1 MPEAPTRPDL
11 AGRRVLVVENEYLI
25 AEALREA
32 LEDAGAGVLGPVPD
46 VAAALNL
53 LAAGAAPD
61 GAVLDVNLGDEMAWP
76 VADALLA
83 RGVPFVLATGYD
95 ASVIPARYAGV
106 RRCEKPADLDEI
118 ARALFG

>member
-1 MPEAPTRPDL
+1 MTAQCW
-11 AGRRVLVVENEYLI
+11 I
-25 AEALREA
+25 
-32 LEDAGAGVLGPVPD
+32 
-46 VAAALNL
+46 LNL
-53 LAAGAAPD
+53 G
-61 GAVLDVNLGDEMAWP
+61 NEMAWP

-95 ASVIPARYAGV
+95 AAVIPTRYAAV